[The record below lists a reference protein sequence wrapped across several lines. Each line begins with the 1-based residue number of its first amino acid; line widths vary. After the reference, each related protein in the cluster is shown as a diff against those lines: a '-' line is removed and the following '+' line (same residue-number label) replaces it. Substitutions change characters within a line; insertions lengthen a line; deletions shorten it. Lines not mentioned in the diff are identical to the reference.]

1 MFRMGATNMSILCV
15 QLHEYLLLIIHEKV
29 ASLEPQY
36 HSQKS
41 ETQPR
46 GLAVPCQG
54 SSIIEEYQ
62 AEATKWVR
70 VKLINFQKKS

>member
-1 MFRMGATNMSILCV
+1 MWYKLFRMGATNMSILCV
-15 QLHEYLLLIIHEKV
+15 QLHEYLLSIIHEKV

-54 SSIIEEYQ
+54 SSIINRCFTRLLLPY
-62 AEATKWVR
+62 
-70 VKLINFQKKS
+70 LQKII